1 MFLPLRALI
10 IEDSEDDLFL
20 VLRELR
26 RGGFEPEYLQVEAA
40 ETMAQALEEQDWDII
55 LSDYSLPSFSAPA
68 ALKLLK
74 NSSAQIPFIVIS
86 GNVGEEIAV
95 QLMQYGCNDYINKG
109 NLTRLCPAIQREL
122 EESKTKKLHKASE
135 ALTERLWS
143 ILDNSQSEI
152 YFIDAKTFQFKIVSQ
167 GALRNLG
174 YTAEEIIEKT
184 AYDIKPEISH
194 DDFYRLVQPLY
205 DNSLKHINF
214 EATHRRK
221 NGTTYPVEVRIQ
233 LSNTDEDSILYAI
246 VIDITER
253 LKANKEIETL
263 AKFPQENPSP
273 VIRLDKDLQL
283 IYANPASQDIITY
296 WTNNTSIRAP
306 ESWKGLVNECLR
318 KNKVHELEESVGS
331 EIYHWLLSPSSES
344 VFVNCYARNITK
356 QREAEQGL
364 RHAGQV
370 FDNSIEAIMM
380 TDKNNKITR
389 VNPAFHFI
397 TGYSDSEILGK
408 SPSILQSGKHKEPFF
423 NDMWLSLKK
432 DKRWQG
438 EIWNR
443 RSNGEFYPAYMT
455 ISAVEDEFNNIT
467 DYIAIFADISER
479 KRAQE
484 HIHHLAYYD
493 SLTNL
498 PNRLHMQEKLYEFID
513 DADTNNTNV
522 SVLYVDLDRF
532 KNINESLGHRVADEA
547 LTAIANRILDSLPE
561 NAILGR
567 MGGDEFLIVIQDT
580 KISNENEPIIQAVK
594 YAISIP
600 LTINTQELYLSASIG
615 VSHYPDDATSME
627 NLIKYAEKAV
637 NQAKFIGNS
646 FQLYTDDLDIHDVDR
661 ISMEGDLR
669 KAIEREEFL
678 LHYQPQ
684 IDLENKEIIGLEALL
699 RWQHPKNGLI
709 SPADFIPLLEQ
720 TGLIKEVGDWVLRK
734 ACNQSMEWQKLG
746 IKVPRIAVNLSA
758 KQFSQKNLCTIIKN
772 IIQETGINPKLVELE
787 VTESTIMHQMD
798 QVISILR
805 ELHDSNIHISIDDFG
820 TGYSSLSYL
829 KHFPI
834 DVLKIDQ
841 SFVREIPNDKED
853 IAIINTIIS
862 MGHNLNL
869 SVIAEGVETLEQSQ
883 CLSNMGCEWAQ
894 GFYFSRP
901 LAAEQCL
908 EYLKSHTMAKS
919 VDASL

>member
-1 MFLPLRALI
+1 MFLPLRVLI
-10 IEDSEDDLFL
+10 IEDSEDDLML

-26 RGGFEPEYLQVEAA
+26 RGGFEPEYLQVDAA
-40 ETMAQALEEQDWDII
+40 EAMAQALKEQQWDII

-74 NSSAQIPFIVIS
+74 NSSADIPFIVIS

-95 QLMQYGCNDYINKG
+95 QLMQYGCNDYINKS
-109 NLTRLCPAIQREL
+109 NLSRLCPAIQREL

-135 ALTERLWS
+135 ALTEKLWS
-143 ILDNSQSEI
+143 ILDNSQNEI

-167 GALRNLG
+167 GALKNLG
-174 YTAEEIIEKT
+174 YTLEEILEKT
-184 AYDIKPEISH
+184 ADDIKPELSH
-194 DDFYRLVQPLY
+194 DEFLKLVQPLY
-205 DNSLKHINF
+205 DNEVKHIHF
-214 EATHRRK
+214 ETVHLRK
-221 NGTTYPVEVRIQ
+221 NGTTYPVDVRLQ
-233 LSNTDEDSILYAI
+233 LSNTDDESVFYAI
-246 VIDITER
+246 VVDITER
-253 LKANKEIETL
+253 LKANEEIETL

-273 VIRLDKDLQL
+273 VIRVDKELQL
-283 IYANPASQDIITY
+283 IYANPASQDIISK
-296 WTNNTSIRAP
+296 WTNNTSMQAP
-306 ESWKGLVNECLR
+306 ASWKKVVHDCLSKNE
-318 KNKVHELEESVGS
+318 VFELEETVGNQ
-331 EIYHWLLSPSSES
+331 IYHWLLSPSSDK

-364 RHAGQV
+364 RQAGQV

-380 TDKNNKITR
+380 TDKDNKITR

-397 TGYSDSEILGK
+397 TGYSDSDVIGK
-408 SPSILQSGKHKEPFF
+408 TPTFLQSGKHNEAFF
-423 NDMWLSLKK
+423 NDMWTSLEK

-443 RSNGEFYPAYMT
+443 RSNGELYPAYMT
-455 ISAVEDEFNNIT
+455 ISAVVDVSNNIS

-484 HIHHLAYYD
+484 HIHQLAYYD

-513 DADTNNTNV
+513 DAESNNTNV
-522 SVLYVDLDRF
+522 SILYVDLDRF
-532 KNINESLGHRVADEA
+532 KNLNESLGHRVADEA
-547 LTAIANRILDSLPE
+547 LTAIANRILDSMPE

-580 KISNENEPIIQAVK
+580 KISNENEPIIQTVR
-594 YAISIP
+594 YAISAP
-600 LTINTQELYLSASIG
+600 LSINNHELYLNASIG
-615 VSHYPDDATSME
+615 VSHYPDDATNME
-627 NLIKYAEKAV
+627 NLIKYSEKAV
-637 NQAKFIGNS
+637 NQAKVVGNS
-646 FQLYTDDLDIHDVDR
+646 FQLYTDDLDIHGIDR

-684 IDLENKEIIGLEALL
+684 IDLENEEIIGLEALL
-699 RWQHPKNGLI
+699 RWQHPEKGLV

-720 TGLIKEVGDWVLRK
+720 TGLIKEVGDWVLRE
-734 ACNQSMEWQKLG
+734 ACTQSMEWQKLG
-746 IKVPRIAVNLSA
+746 INMPRVAVNLSA
-758 KQFSQKNLCTIIKN
+758 KQFSQKNLCSIIKN
-772 IIQETGINPKLVELE
+772 IIQETGISPKLVELE

-805 ELHDSNIHISIDDFG
+805 NLHDYDIHISIDDFG

-869 SVIAEGVETLEQSQ
+869 SVIAEGVETLEQSE

-894 GFYFSRP
+894 GYYFSRP

-908 EYLKSHTMAKS
+908 EYLKTHTMAIKADIS
-919 VDASL
+919 

>member
-10 IEDSEDDLFL
+10 IEDSEDDLML

-40 ETMAQALEEQDWDII
+40 ESMAQALEEQEWDII

-74 NSSAQIPFIVIS
+74 ISSVNIPFIVIS

-122 EESKTKKLHKASE
+122 EETKTKKLHKASE
-135 ALTERLWS
+135 ALTERLWN
-143 ILDNSQSEI
+143 ILDNSQNEI
-152 YFIDAKTFQFKIVSQ
+152 YFFDSKTFKFKIVSQ
-167 GALRNLG
+167 GALKNLG
-174 YTAEEIIEKT
+174 YTLDEILEKT
-184 AYDIKPEISH
+184 AVDIKPEISE
-194 DDFYRLVQPLY
+194 DDFLQLVKPLL
-205 DNSLKHINF
+205 NNEVKHIQF
-214 EATHRRK
+214 ESVHLRK
-221 NGTTYPVEVRIQ
+221 NGTTYPVDVRLQ
-233 LSNTDEDSILYAI
+233 LSDSNDDSVFYAI
-246 VIDITER
+246 IVDITER
-253 LKANKEIETL
+253 LKANEEIETL

-273 VIRLDKDLQL
+273 VIRVDKELQL
-283 IYANPASQDIITY
+283 IYANPASQDIITN
-296 WTNNTSIRAP
+296 WTHNTLMRAP
-306 ESWKGLVNECLR
+306 ASWKNLVHKCLSKNE
-318 KNKVHELEESVGS
+318 VHEIEEVIGDQ
-331 EIYHWLLSPSSES
+331 IYHWLLSPSSDKI
-344 VFVNCYARNITK
+344 FVNCYARNITK
-356 QREAEQGL
+356 QREAEKGL
-364 RHAGQV
+364 RQAGQV
-370 FDNSIEAIMM
+370 FDNSVEAIMI
-380 TDKNNKITR
+380 TDNDSKITR

-397 TGYSDSEILGK
+397 TGYTDAEVLGK
-408 SPSILQSGKHKEPFF
+408 NPSFLQSGKHNKAFF
-423 NDMWLSLKK
+423 IDMWMSLEKE
-432 DKRWQG
+432 KRWQG

-443 RSNGEFYPAYMT
+443 RSNGELYPAYMT
-455 ISAVEDEFNNIT
+455 ISAVIDESKNIT

-484 HIHHLAYYD
+484 HIHQLAYYD

-513 DADTNNTNV
+513 DAEANNTNV
-522 SVLYVDLDRF
+522 SLLYVDLDRF
-532 KNINESLGHRVADEA
+532 KTINESLGHRLADEA
-547 LTAIANRILDSLPE
+547 LKSIANRILDNLPE
-561 NAILGR
+561 NSILGR

-580 KISNENEPIIQAVK
+580 KISNENEAIIQAVR
-594 YAISIP
+594 YAISAP
-600 LTINTQELYLSASIG
+600 LRINDQEIYLGASIG
-615 VSHYPDDATSME
+615 VSHYPDDATNIE

-637 NQAKFIGNS
+637 NSAKSIGNS
-646 FQLYTDDLDIHDVDR
+646 FQLFTDDLHVHGLDR
-661 ISMEGDLR
+661 ISMESDLR

-684 IDLENKEIIGLEALL
+684 INLENREIIGLEALL
-699 RWQHPKNGLI
+699 RWQHPENGLI

-720 TGLIKEVGDWVLRK
+720 TGLIKEVGDWVLRS
-734 ACNQSMEWQKLG
+734 ACNQSMKWQQLG
-746 IKVPRIAVNLSA
+746 INVPRVAINLSA
-758 KQFSQKNLCTIIKN
+758 KQFSQKNLSAIIKN

-805 ELHDSNIHISIDDFG
+805 DLHESEIHISIDDFG

-853 IAIINTIIS
+853 TAIVNTIIS

-869 SVIAEGVETLEQSQ
+869 NVIAEGVETLEQSQ
-883 CLSNMGCEWAQ
+883 CLSEMGCEWAQ
-894 GFYFSRP
+894 GYYFSRP
-901 LAAEQCL
+901 LASDQCL
-908 EYLKSHTMAKS
+908 EYLKSHSKLNKADES
-919 VDASL
+919 

>member
-1 MFLPLRALI
+1 MFLPLRVLI
-10 IEDSEDDLFL
+10 IEDSEDDLML

-40 ETMAQALEEQDWDII
+40 ETMAQALEEQEWDII

-74 NSSAQIPFIVIS
+74 NSPVNIPFIVIS

-122 EESKTKKLHKASE
+122 EESKTKKLHKESE
-135 ALTERLWS
+135 ALTERLWN
-143 ILDNSQSEI
+143 ILDNSQNEI
-152 YFIDAKTFQFKIVSQ
+152 YFIDAKTFRFKIVSQ
-167 GALRNLG
+167 GALKNLG
-174 YTAEEIIEKT
+174 YTLDEILEKT
-184 AYDIKPEISH
+184 ADDIKPEISH
-194 DDFYRLVQPLY
+194 DEFLEMVQPLF
-205 DNSLKHINF
+205 DGTVNHIQF
-214 EATHRRK
+214 ETVHLRK
-221 NGTTYPVEVRIQ
+221 NGTTYPVDVRLQ
-233 LSNTDEDSILYAI
+233 LSTSDNESIFYAI
-246 VIDITER
+246 VVDITER
-253 LKANKEIETL
+253 LKANAEIETL
-263 AKFPQENPSP
+263 AKFPQENPAP
-273 VIRLDKDLQL
+273 VIRVDKDMQL
-283 IYANPASQDIITY
+283 IYANPASQYIISK
-296 WTNNTSIRAP
+296 WTHDTNMRAP
-306 ESWKGLVNECLR
+306 ESWNKLIKECVLEKKVN
-318 KNKVHELEESVGS
+318 ELEETIGNQV
-331 EIYHWLLSPSSES
+331 YHWLISPSSDNIY
-344 VFVNCYARNITK
+344 VNCYARNITK
-356 QREAEQGL
+356 QREAEKGL
-364 RHAGQV
+364 RQAGQV

-380 TDKNNKITR
+380 TDKNNNITR

-397 TGYSDSEILGK
+397 TGYSDDEVLGK
-408 SPSILQSGKHKEPFF
+408 NPSFLQSGKHNEAFF
-423 NDMWLSLKK
+423 NDMWKSLQKNQ
-432 DKRWQG
+432 RWQG

-443 RSNGEFYPAYMT
+443 RSNGELYPAYMT
-455 ISAVEDEFNNIT
+455 ISAVLDEENNIT

-484 HIHHLAYYD
+484 HIHQLAYYD
-493 SLTNL
+493 ALTNL

-513 DADTNNTNV
+513 DAEVNNTNV
-522 SVLYVDLDRF
+522 SVLYIDFDRF

-547 LTAIANRILDSLPE
+547 LTAIANRILDSLPN

-567 MGGDEFLIVIQDT
+567 MGGDEFLVIIQDT
-580 KISNENEPIIQAVK
+580 KVSNENETLIQRIK
-594 YAISIP
+594 YAICAPLSI
-600 LTINTQELYLSASIG
+600 NDQEIYLSASIG
-615 VSHYPDDATSME
+615 VSHFPDDASNME
-627 NLIKYAEKAV
+627 NLIKYAERAV
-637 NQAKFIGNS
+637 NQAKSIGNS
-646 FQLYTDDLDIHDVDR
+646 FQVFTEDLDIHGVDR
-661 ISMEGDLR
+661 ILMESDLR

-684 IDLENKEIIGLEALL
+684 IDLKNQEIIGLEALL
-699 RWQHPKNGLI
+699 RWQHPENGLI

-734 ACNQSMEWQKLG
+734 ACTQSMEWQNLG
-746 IKVPRIAVNLSA
+746 IKVPRVAINLSA
-758 KQFSQKNLCTIIKN
+758 KQFSQKNLSSIIKN
-772 IIQETGINPKLVELE
+772 IIHETGINPKLLELE

-805 ELHDSNIHISIDDFG
+805 DLHESDIHISIDDFG

-883 CLSNMGCEWAQ
+883 CLSDMGCEWAQ
-894 GFYFSRP
+894 GYYFSRP
-901 LAAEQCL
+901 LAAEHCL
-908 EYLKSHTMAKS
+908 EYLKTHTLAPNT
-919 VDASL
+919 DET